1 MDVYD
6 AFSMVTFVLVIYIMA
21 SMPTKKDIRR
31 LARPEAE
38 GRRQKGLRDLLRE
51 RVGTPCT
58 LNLADAHAVVNELG
72 GNVVEL
78 AGTVVDVDDDWV
90 LMEALDKKGHRRLI
104 AMRLDQVTGIN
115 E

>member
-6 AFSMVTFVLVIYIMA
+6 AFSMVTFVFVIYIMA
-21 SMPTKKDIRR
+21 AMPTKKEIRR

-38 GRRQKGLRDLLRE
+38 GRRQEGLRDLLRE
-51 RVGTPCT
+51 RVGTSCT

-72 GNVVEL
+72 GSVMEL
-78 AGTVVDVDDDWV
+78 AGTVVDVDDEWV
-90 LMEALDKKGHRRLI
+90 LMEASDKKGRRRLI
-104 AMRLDQVTGIN
+104 AMRLDQVAGIN